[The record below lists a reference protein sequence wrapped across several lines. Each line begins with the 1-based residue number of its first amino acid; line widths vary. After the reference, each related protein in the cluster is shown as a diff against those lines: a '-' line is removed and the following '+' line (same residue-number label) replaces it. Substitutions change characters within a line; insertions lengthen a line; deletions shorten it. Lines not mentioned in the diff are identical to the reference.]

1 MLSTNKSYIHVGN
14 SSEFNIY
21 MITDVNSFTNDLINE
36 LGLISEK
43 RTTKYD
49 KRVNFFSKS
58 RGFSG
63 GLVVMIH
70 KHLLVL
76 SS

>member
-1 MLSTNKSYIHVGN
+1 MLSTNKSYKHVGYR
-14 SSEFNIY
+14 SEFNMY

-43 RTTKYD
+43 RATKYD

-63 GLVVMIH
+63 GLVVH

>member
-1 MLSTNKSYIHVGN
+1 MLSTNKSYKHVGYR
-14 SSEFNIY
+14 SEFNMY
-21 MITDVNSFTNDLINE
+21 MITDVTSFTKDLINK

-58 RGFSG
+58 RGYSG
-63 GLVVMIH
+63 GIVVMIH
-70 KHLLVL
+70 EHLLVL